1 MKTILIA
8 AVVLIGGVAFADT
21 DRSSAQ
27 LALDKGCFACHGEPP
42 RKNSPTFDQLAKDFA
57 RCQGQPEQELKLA
70 DKLREGHIFGGI
82 QAHENLSAENARS
95 LIRWIIQG
103 AR

>member
-57 RCQGQPEQELKLA
+57 RYQGQPEQELVPRPQPMARVPSDLISNSLKRPLQS
-70 DKLREGHIFGGI
+70 IPI
-82 QAHENLSAENARS
+82 Q
-95 LIRWIIQG
+95 IV
-103 AR
+103 